1 MFLNSVSYSSSVF
14 TGAKTVTVR
23 YAAHDQY
30 VASETKDYSFKD
42 LHYTAQETYLPLQHV
57 SLHKFSSE
65 QYDSDQAAKNLI
77 DGQRNT
83 KWHSKWD
90 VQDKKEFS
98 VKFDKAR
105 HISKL
110 EYVPSLGGKNGRWK
124 EIQVLGSNDGENWTK
139 LGNTVHLADDDK
151 TKDIKVESEQS
162 WQYIK
167 VQGIHSY
174 SHDGNEDKYFTGSM
188 LNFFEDTTKTV

>member
-1 MFLNSVSYSSSVF
+1 MV
-14 TGAKTVTVR
+14 
-23 YAAHDQY
+23 
-30 VASETKDYSFKD
+30 
-42 LHYTAQETYLPLQHV
+42 
-57 SLHKFSSE
+57 
-65 QYDSDQAAKNLI
+65 
-77 DGQRNT
+77 
-83 KWHSKWD
+83 
-90 VQDKKEFS
+90 
-98 VKFDKAR
+98 
-105 HISKL
+105 
-110 EYVPSLGGKNGRWK
+110 K

>member
-1 MFLNSVSYSSSVF
+1 M
-14 TGAKTVTVR
+14 TVR

-65 QYDSDQAAKNLI
+65 QNDSDQAAKNLI

-124 EIQVLGSNDGENWTK
+124 EI
-139 LGNTVHLADDDK
+139 
-151 TKDIKVESEQS
+151 KVESEQS